1 MAQMYGMGAQARLGS
16 DLAGAG
22 MFTQLLGA
30 GASAIPSGTFSSLGS
45 TGGGGYTGGGTFKP
59 GSSSFPGSP
68 HLRSA

>member
-30 GASAIPSGTFSSLGS
+30 GASAIPQGTFSNLM
-45 TGGGGYTGGGTFKP
+45 GGGTSSAGYGGWTPGKP
-59 GSSSFPGSP
+59 ATM
-68 HLRSA
+68 SANYS